1 MDVLLVFILSV
12 YQEAE
17 DPRWARH
24 AGDLQVLHWL
34 PTDAQ
39 LRAQHGHE
47 GEEERV
53 LLPRVK
59 NVVTQTSNILQIKE
73 FLEFNRNNFAP
84 L

>member
-1 MDVLLVFILSV
+1 MFIN

-17 DPRWARH
+17 DPRGSRH
-24 AGDLQVLHWL
+24 PGDLQVLHWL
-34 PTDAQ
+34 PADAQ
-39 LRAQHGHE
+39 LRAQHGDE

-53 LLPRVK
+53 LFPRVK
-59 NVVTQTSNILQIKE
+59 NVVTPTSNILQIKE